1 MLNGIYDMEDGI
13 VVAYEELSKEELLQL
28 KSDLEAQFEDV
39 KAQNLHLDMSR
50 GKPSTEQLNLS
61 MDMMDVLRSDSDL
74 VCEEGVDCRNYGV
87 LDGIAEAKQLLA
99 DMMEVPKDNIVIFG
113 NSSLNI
119 MYDTIAR
126 SMTHGVMGSTPWAK
140 LDKVKFLCP
149 VPGYDR
155 HFAITERFGIEMI
168 NIPMSESGP
177 DMGMVEEYVSKDASV
192 KGIWCVPKYSNPQG
206 YTYSEETVKRMAA
219 LKPAAEDFRI
229 FWDNAYV
236 IHDLYDDNKDEIADI
251 ISECEKAGNPDMVF
265 EFASTSK
272 VSFPGSGIAALAT
285 SANNIAD
292 IKKQLTIQTIGH
304 DKLNQLRHVRFFKDI
319 NGLKEHMRK
328 HAEFMRPK
336 FEAVESVLEE
346 ELGGLGIGSWTEPKG
361 GYFISFEAM
370 DGCAK
375 AIVAKCKEAGVKLTG
390 AGATFPYGKDP
401 KDSNIRIAPS
411 FPTPEEMKQA
421 ADLFVLC
428 VKLVSVEKLLENK

>member
-1 MLNGIYDMEDGI
+1 M
-13 VVAYEELSKEELLQL
+13 VAYEELSKEELLQL